1 MAEARTQV
9 STTYLCSTCQRIH
22 DNENLCAGQ
31 MLVRIERTHL
41 WREVWLDNLARNLRD
56 AAGLCEAFMLG
67 RVDGIDIAIA
77 PALRASEEPWRPGY
91 QRPAP
96 GWEGKS

>member
-41 WREVWLDNLARNLRD
+41 WREVWLDTLARNIAMGAFGCMAFGLGNANGWD
-56 AAGLCEAFMLG
+56 EAA
-67 RVDGIDIAIA
+67 V
-77 PALRASEEPWRPGY
+77 SEGYLTTDSWRPGC
-91 QRPAP
+91 QQPAP
-96 GWEGKS
+96 GWEGK